1 MHTEIDIAKLK
12 QRLTAP
18 GTVNSNVSSLQ
29 HLFPVNALVDL
40 HNMEAFEKADD
51 RKKCEI
57 AAIDAVDGDVK
68 EETRKI
74 ILNKV
79 PDDPSKTMG
88 LVSRLLIVEDLP
100 AEICI
105 NIDVED
111 GLTNG
116 TSCIVKKTGF

>member
-1 MHTEIDIAKLK
+1 
-12 QRLTAP
+12 
-18 GTVNSNVSSLQ
+18 
-29 HLFPVNALVDL
+29 
-40 HNMEAFEKADD
+40 MEAFEKADD

-57 AAIDAVDGDVK
+57 AAIEAVDGDVK

-79 PDDPSKTMG
+79 IDDPSETMG
-88 LVSRLLIVEDLP
+88 LVSRLLI
-100 AEICI
+100 
-105 NIDVED
+105 VED